1 MLTRN
6 GRILLVEDNA
16 DDEALILRAFR
27 RNQIA
32 NPIDVV
38 RDGEEALEYLFRR
51 QVHRDG
57 LDDPLLVVLLDIKI
71 PKKCGFEV
79 LETIRNDDL
88 TRHIPVVMLT
98 SSSEASD
105 VAQSYS
111 LGVNSYV
118 RKPHDFELFIQAVGL
133 LGLYWLMVNEP
144 VQAT

>member
-27 RNQIA
+27 RNEIA

-38 RDGEEALEYLFRR
+38 RDGAEALEYLLRR
-51 QVHRDG
+51 GEGQDG
-57 LDDPLLVVLLDIKI
+57 IEEPLLVVLMDIKL
-71 PKKCGFEV
+71 PKVSGLDV
-79 LETIRNDDL
+79 LKTIRADDS
-88 TRHIPVVMLT
+88 TRHLPVVMLT
-98 SSSEASD
+98 SSNEQAD
-105 VAQSYS
+105 VELSYS

-118 RKPHDFELFIQAVGL
+118 RKPNDFDQFIQAVGM

-144 VQAT
+144 ASTS